1 MAAKRKTVRRAKARP
16 RKAEVGTSAGARPR
30 KAEVGTSAGARGT
43 TRAKATAR
51 LQKTWKDTR
60 AALSSAEATVEKRVR
75 ALVKRSGVDT
85 RPAAQALKHWTTR
98 LERERRRALKQLE
111 GRLAEFQ
118 ARARKERRSLTHTAD
133 KAARRAL
140 AALNIPSRNEVH
152 ELIKRVEELSR
163 KIDRFRR

>member
-1 MAAKRKTVRRAKARP
+1 MAAKRRTTRRAKAR
-16 RKAEVGTSAGARPR
+16 R
-30 KAEVGTSAGARGT
+30 T
-43 TRAKATAR
+43 TPAKAKDR

-85 RPAAQALKHWTTR
+85 RAATQALKHWTTR
-98 LERERRRALKQLE
+98 LERERKSALKQLE
-111 GRLAEFQ
+111 GRFAEFQ
-118 ARARKERRSLTHTAD
+118 VRARKERRTLARTAD
-133 KAARRAL
+133 TAVRRAL

-152 ELIKRVEELSR
+152 ELTKRVEELSR